1 VLVKVLNLD
10 PLLYQKNNTKRIG
23 IGFLRKEN
31 VKMPHAGNFKLKP
44 LHKQE
49 NRLPMSRG
57 VNKDNR
63 KQFEQNWDRIFKK
76 GANNAKK
83 KSND

>member
-1 VLVKVLNLD
+1 
-10 PLLYQKNNTKRIG
+10 
-23 IGFLRKEN
+23 
-31 VKMPHAGNFKLKP
+31 MPHAGQFKLKP

-57 VNKDNR
+57 VNKNNR

-76 GANNAKK
+76 ETNNAKK
-83 KSND
+83 KNND

>member
-10 PLLYQKNNTKRIG
+10 LLLYQKNNTRRTG

-57 VNKDNR
+57 VNKNNR
-63 KQFEQNWDRIFKK
+63 KQFEQNWDRIFNK
-76 GANNAKK
+76 GASNAKK
-83 KSND
+83 KDND

>member
-1 VLVKVLNLD
+1 
-10 PLLYQKNNTKRIG
+10 
-23 IGFLRKEN
+23 
-31 VKMPHAGNFKLKP
+31 MPHAGNFKLKP

-57 VNKDNR
+57 VNKNNR
-63 KQFEQNWDRIFKK
+63 KQFEDNWDRIFKK

-83 KSND
+83 ESND

>member
-1 VLVKVLNLD
+1 
-10 PLLYQKNNTKRIG
+10 
-23 IGFLRKEN
+23 
-31 VKMPHAGNFKLKP
+31 MPHAGSFKLKP

-57 VNKDNR
+57 INKDNR
-63 KQFEQNWDRIFKK
+63 KQFEDNWDRIFNK
-76 GANNAKK
+76 GASNAKK

>member
-10 PLLYQKNNTKRIG
+10 LLLYQKNNTRRTG

-57 VNKDNR
+57 VNKNNR

>member
-1 VLVKVLNLD
+1 
-10 PLLYQKNNTKRIG
+10 
-23 IGFLRKEN
+23 
-31 VKMPHAGNFKLKP
+31 MPHAGKFKLKP

-57 VNKDNR
+57 VNKNNR

-83 KSND
+83 ESND